1 MADQDV
7 MKEFLVSLGFKVDKQ
22 GMKSFTDGVD
32 NATRTVKNLVTVI
45 TGASLAVAAGVSAFA
60 SNLEGLY
67 FASERVGAS
76 ATSIKSAEYAARDL
90 GASASEARGSL
101 ESMARFLRENPGGE
115 AFLKG
120 IGVQTRDVNGNLRDT
135 ADLMVGLGNR
145 LRSMP
150 WYQAK
155 QYAGILGVDD
165 NTLRAI
171 ISGDF
176 GRKLEQNRKRL
187 AGSGLD
193 QATKDAHAFMEA
205 LRGLMIQFESFTVR
219 LQASLMQKLGPELQS
234 FSEWFEKNS
243 PMVADRLADIIAKLL
258 DLAEKAGPYLKQIW
272 QFFVDLDAATDG
284 WSTRLLILVGILNTI
299 GALGVVTGISNL
311 AAAFVR
317 LGSAIGGAGT
327 AAAGA
332 GALGS
337 LAAGLGAALYSPSLN
352 DGEDEIVR
360 RRRANEDA
368 AAGEINGGTD
378 MGNMILQYFQGL
390 GWTREQSAGIVANLS
405 VESGFDPTA
414 VGDNGK
420 AYGIAQWHPDRQANF
435 KAWAGKDIRQSTLE
449 DQLNFIQYELTEGA
463 EVAAGKLLR
472 AASNSSDAGSIV
484 SRYYERPGS
493 GSTPE
498 EREAARAREAANRGA
513 IAAGITQSTT
523 INVYGATDPN
533 ATASAVSGAQ
543 KQVTQDMKRNL
554 SSPVN

>member
-32 NATRTVKNLVTVI
+32 GATRAVKNLVTAI

-67 FASERVGAS
+67 FASQRVGSS

-120 IGVQTRDVNGNLRDT
+120 IGVQTRDANGELRDT
-135 ADLMVGLGNR
+135 ADLMAGLGNR

-155 QYAGILGVDD
+155 QYAGILGIDD

-171 ISGDF
+171 TSGEF
-176 GRKLEQNRKRL
+176 GRKLEENRKRL

-205 LRGLMIQFESFTVR
+205 LRGLMLQFESFSIQF
-219 LQASLMQKLGPELQS
+219 QAALMKRLGPELAS
-234 FSEWFEKNS
+234 FSEWFEKNA
-243 PMVADRLADIIAKLL
+243 PAIADRLSEITIALL
-258 DLAEKAGPYLKQIW
+258 DLVQEAVPYLKAVW
-272 QFFVDLDAATDG
+272 QWFVDLDKATDG
-284 WSTRLLILVGILNTI
+284 WSTKIIAVTVLMN
-299 GALGVVTGISNL
+299 ALGATALVAGVLRL
-311 AAAFVR
+311 AGAFLS
-317 LGSAIGGAGT
+317 LGTSIAGAGA

-332 GALGS
+332 GAIAT
-337 LAAGLGAALYSPSLN
+337 LATGLGAALYSSSLN
-352 DGEDEIVR
+352 EGEDDIVHR
-360 RRRANEDA
+360 RRMAEDA
-368 AAGEINGGTD
+368 AAGELPGGTD
-378 MGNMILQYFQGL
+378 MAYRIIQFFQGL
-390 GWTREQSAGIVANLS
+390 GWTEDQATGITANLS
-405 VESGFDPTA
+405 AESGFNPSA
-414 VGDNGK
+414 VGDGGK

-435 KAWAGKDIRQSTLE
+435 KEWAGKDIRQATLE
-449 DQLNFIQYELTEGA
+449 DQLRFVNYELTQGA

-472 AASNSSDAGSIV
+472 AADNARDAGAVV
-484 SRYYERPGS
+484 SRYYERPAQADA
-493 GSTPE
+493 
-498 EREAARAREAANRGA
+498 EAARRGNAAA
-513 IAAGITQSTT
+513 QLSQSNT

-533 ATASAVSGAQ
+533 ATAAAVGGAQ
-543 KQVTQDMKRNL
+543 KQVNQDLVRNL

>member
-32 NATRTVKNLVTVI
+32 GATKVVKNLVTAI

-67 FASERVGAS
+67 FASQRTGAS

-115 AFLKG
+115 SFLKG
-120 IGVQTRDVNGNLRDT
+120 IGVQTRDANGELRDT

-145 LRSMP
+145 LRTMP

-155 QYAGILGVDD
+155 QYAGILGIDD

-171 ISGDF
+171 VSGEF
-176 GRKLEQNRKRL
+176 GRKLEENRKRL
-187 AGSGLD
+187 SGSGLD

-205 LRGLMIQFESFTVR
+205 LRGLMLQFESFSIQF
-219 LQASLMQKLGPELQS
+219 QAALMHRLGPELAN
-234 FSEWFEKNS
+234 FSQWFEKNA
-243 PMVADRLADIIAKLL
+243 PAIADRLAEIVVKLL
-258 DLAEKAGPYLKQIW
+258 DLVESTTPYLKTIW
-272 QFFVDLDAATDG
+272 QWFVDLDQATDG
-284 WSTRLLILVGILNTI
+284 WSTKIIALTVLMN
-299 GALGVVTGISNL
+299 ALGATALVSGVLKL
-311 AAAFVR
+311 AGAFLS
-317 LGSAIGGAGT
+317 LGTSIAGAGA

-332 GALGS
+332 GAIAT
-337 LAAGLGAALYSPSLN
+337 LATGLGAAVYSSSLN
-352 DGEDEIVR
+352 DGEDDIVHQR
-360 RRRANEDA
+360 RLAEDR
-368 AAGEINGGTD
+368 AAGELPGGSD
-378 MGNMILQYFQGL
+378 MANRIVQFFTGL
-390 GWTREQSAGIVANLS
+390 GWSQDQAAGITANLS
-405 VESGFDPTA
+405 AESGFNPNA
-414 VGDNGK
+414 VGDGGK

-435 KAWAGKDIRQSTLE
+435 KQWAGKDIRQATLE
-449 DQLNFIQYELTEGA
+449 DQLGFVHYELTQGA

-472 AASNSSDAGSIV
+472 AADSARDAGAVV
-484 SRYYERPGS
+484 SRYYERPAQADA
-493 GSTPE
+493 
-498 EREAARAREAANRGA
+498 EASRRGNAAA
-513 IAAGITQSTT
+513 QLAQSNT
-523 INVYGATDPN
+523 INVYGATDPS

-543 KQVTQDMKRNL
+543 RQVNQDLMRNL